1 MLSESLLRERL
12 TERGVTTMD
21 VRTPAAPDSTN
32 NLAKALARQNPP
44 GPVLIAADYQ
54 TGGRGR
60 QGKSFVS
67 PPGGLYLSVLLPTG
81 GRAAREIVGVT
92 SCAAV
97 AVARAV
103 DELAGCRTRIKWVND
118 VLLGE
123 GKLAGILCETVGEA
137 AHPDWVVVG
146 AGVNLCSA
154 PLLPDAAYPPVSL
167 ADAGLS
173 AEPEALAA
181 GIAAR
186 LLEAA
191 QRGFSFAAYA
201 DEYRARSI
209 VLGRRIAFT
218 QNGVTTEGEAVGI
231 GDDGSL
237 VVRCAEGECRL
248 TSGEI
253 SVRPLSCP

>member
-12 TERGVTTMD
+12 TGRGVTSMD
-21 VRTPAAPDSTN
+21 IRTPAAPDSTN
-32 NLAKALARQNPP
+32 NIAKALARRDPP
-44 GPVLIAADYQ
+44 GPVLIAADFQ

-81 GRAAREIVGVT
+81 GRPAREIVGVT
-92 SCAAV
+92 SSAAV

-103 DELAGCRTRIKWVND
+103 DALAGCRTRIKWVND

-123 GKLAGILCETVGEA
+123 GKLAGILCETVGELP
-137 AHPDWVVVG
+137 HPAWVVVG
-146 AGVNLCSA
+146 AGVNLLSA
-154 PLLPDAAYPPVSL
+154 PTLHDAAYPPVSL
-167 ADAGLS
+167 ADAGCS

-181 GIAAR
+181 AIAAN
-186 LLEAA
+186 LLEVASH
-191 QRGFSFAAYA
+191 GFSFAAYA

-209 VLGRRIAFT
+209 VLGRRIVFT
-218 QNGVTTEGEAVGI
+218 HNGVSTEGDAVEI
-231 GDDGSL
+231 DGEGAL
-237 VVRCAEGECRL
+237 VVRTPAGIRRL

-253 SVRPLSCP
+253 SVRPA